1 MINFSKEEWEDIEKF
16 GHIEKGNEKN
26 IAVEGLYYGGD
37 KIVADRIKTYEYV
50 PFSIE
55 EIIHTG
61 LSKLKE
67 KKVKLKN
74 ANDIAQEIRKALHDG
89 SGYSVIR
96 LGDGELI
103 FLSHDVLYPT
113 DSITNNPRFNFLS
126 YAGVQLPNHGL
137 RDQLTETLLEA
148 DALGMPIARYPTFQN
163 LFTKLS
169 KHYKWNLEKMNLVSS
184 NIHYEILRYTTLLDE
199 LLKDYKVLLIGNRMA
214 EGLEYF
220 RELGYKNVVGNIP
233 VKGINSVQSVIE
245 QAGQFDYDVALV
257 SAGIPANLICVNL
270 AKRNK
275 VAIDFGHAIDSLLSG
290 DLSMKSFDNGTINSS
305 NGFDIAYYYY
315 SWDDFKSAAF
325 WYEKIVELE
334 KNSTNKSVQNLT
346 IAHIQLAVCYWEL
359 GDLQTAYEHN
369 EQARVLAPNDPSVL
383 QNKNFFEG
391 QLNK

>member
-1 MINFSKEEWEDIEKF
+1 MINFSKQEWEDMKKF

-37 KIVADRIKTYEYV
+37 KIVGDRIKKYEYV

-55 EIIHTG
+55 EIIHAG
-61 LSKLKE
+61 LSNLKD

-74 ANDIAQEIRKALHDG
+74 ANDIAQEIRKALHE
-89 SGYSVIR
+89 SAGYSVIR

-103 FLSHDVLYPT
+103 FLSHDVLNPT

-137 RDQLTETLLEA
+137 RDHLTEALLEA
-148 DALGMPIARYPTFQN
+148 DALGIPIARYPTFQN

-184 NIHYEILRYTTLLDE
+184 NIHFEILKYTTLLDE
-199 LLKDYKVLLIGNRMA
+199 ILKNYKVLLIGNRMA
-214 EGLEYF
+214 EGVEYF
-220 RELGYKNVVGNIP
+220 KKLGYENVVGNIP
-233 VKGINSVQSVIE
+233 VKGINSVPSVIE
-245 QAGQFDYDVALV
+245 QASQFDYDVALV

-270 AKRNK
+270 AKSNK
-275 VAIDFGHAIDSLLSG
+275 IAIDFGHTIDWLLSG
-290 DLSMKSFDNGTINSS
+290 DFNIKSFDNGAINSS
-305 NGFDIAYYYY
+305 NCFDIAYYYF
-315 SWDDFKSAAF
+315 SWDDFKTAAF

-334 KNSTNKSVQNLT
+334 KSSTKKSVQNLT

-369 EQARVLAPNDPSVL
+369 EQARILAPNDPSVL

-391 QLNK
+391 QLKK